1 MANAIEAF
9 EDMPYCYDNWEVS
22 PYYKQK
28 KWNVTDLQS
37 ITPIFD
43 GARAGF
49 AIERKFLNS
58 TIRQNMYVYENSR
71 RIDFDTEIDW
81 KESHILLKTAFP
93 VNVHTDKATYEIQF
107 GSVERPTHEN
117 SPYDAAK
124 FEVCAHKYADISED
138 DFGVALLND
147 CKYGHNTEGNVL
159 KLTLLKSGTYP
170 NEKADK
176 EVHTFTYSLYPHA
189 GNHKQG
195 KVIQNA
201 YVLNK
206 PLVAVP
212 ATGNGE
218 VKSKFSLVSANKENI
233 IIDTVKQAE
242 NSNATVVRAYDA
254 YNRRGK
260 VKFTFGFDIKK
271 AFLCDMLE
279 NKLKE
284 LDVTNSNEVEL
295 KVSNFEI
302 VTIMVE

>member
-9 EDMPYCYDNWEVS
+9 EDMPYCYDNWEIS

-58 TIRQNMYVYENSR
+58 TIR
-71 RIDFDTEIDW
+71 
-81 KESHILLKTAFP
+81 
-93 VNVHTDKATYEIQF
+93 
-107 GSVERPTHEN
+107 
-117 SPYDAAK
+117 
-124 FEVCAHKYADISED
+124 
-138 DFGVALLND
+138 
-147 CKYGHNTEGNVL
+147 
-159 KLTLLKSGTYP
+159 
-170 NEKADK
+170 
-176 EVHTFTYSLYPHA
+176 
-189 GNHKQG
+189 
-195 KVIQNA
+195 QNA

-295 KVSNFEI
+295 NVSNFEI

>member
-28 KWNVTDLQS
+28 KWNVTDLQR